1 MAQSQAEP
9 VEEIDTEIEVTEFK
23 VSPEFLEAMLVAVDL
38 LEKVSTGELT
48 LSKARAIF
56 EEKVNP
62 VIAHIRETSRPVRGK
77 SKTKKSKKKSSKK
90 TKTKKESKTKSKKSK
105 SKKSK

>member
-1 MAQSQAEP
+1 MVSTQAEP
-9 VEEIDTEIEVTEFK
+9 IEEIDTEIEVTEFK

-38 LEKVSTGELT
+38 LEKVSAGELT
-48 LSKARAIF
+48 LSEARAIF

-77 SKTKKSKKKSSKK
+77 SKKTTKKKTTKK
-90 TKTKKESKTKSKKSK
+90 TKTKKESKTKSKTSK
-105 SKKSK
+105 SKKTK